1 MGAKTWNL
9 WKDSAPILFL
19 PPPQPTKGETMSFW
33 EFADRNEATFFGSV
47 ALICI
52 TLISLI
58 FASCDRHNTRVY
70 AQNGYQQVQ
79 KQGTTDT
86 MWVKK

>member
-1 MGAKTWNL
+1 MN
-9 WKDSAPILFL
+9 I
-19 PPPQPTKGETMSFW
+19 W
-33 EFADRNEATFFGSV
+33 EYADRNEGAAFIV
-47 ALICI
+47 ACI
-52 TLISLI
+52 TGIVLITI
-58 FASCDRHNTRVY
+58 TVASCDRHNTRVY